1 MRIEEKPNWLLNYK
15 EINKLP
21 VKINVPLLIDEND
34 NVLLGNSLKDY
45 YRNEININCVIIKNS
60 LAFRLEKWLYDLET
74 YLIEENN
81 IERYHNIESE
91 IQNLLK
97 LATSS
102 DLNDNLFILSK
113 ETRTILDVEF
123 DKPGK
128 FKFKSSRKKEDE
140 DDNLFS
146 SFGE

>member
-1 MRIEEKPNWLLNYK
+1 MKIEEKPNWLLNYK
-15 EINKLP
+15 EVNKLP
-21 VKINVPLLIDEND
+21 IKINVPLLIDEND
-34 NVLLGNSLKDY
+34 NVLFGNSLKEY
-45 YRNEININCVIIKNS
+45 YKNEPNINCIIIKNS
-60 LAFRLEKWLYDLET
+60 LAFRLEKWLYDLEL

-81 IERYHNIESE
+81 VERYHNIESE
-91 IQNLLK
+91 IQNLIK
-97 LATSS
+97 ITTSS
-102 DLNDNLFILSK
+102 NSNDNLFILSK

>member
-1 MRIEEKPNWLLNYK
+1 MKIEEKPTWLLNFK

-21 VKINVPLLIDEND
+21 VRIEVPLLTDEDN
-34 NVLLGNSLKDY
+34 NVLLGNSLKEY
-45 YRNEININCVIIKNS
+45 YNNKPNINCVIIKNS
-60 LAFRLEKWLYDLET
+60 LAFRLKKWLYDLEV
-74 YLIEENN
+74 YLVEENN
-81 IERYHNIESE
+81 IERYHNIENE

-97 LATSS
+97 IANAS
-102 DLNDNLFILSK
+102 DLNDNLFVLSK

-128 FKFKSSRKKEDE
+128 FKFKSSRKKEEE